1 MAWAPRRSVHPIPT
15 LSPLWAAR
23 TMRSFT
29 ADARSS
35 MSPGRPRMQRVLLR
49 RFPVARRAISALHSP
64 RFSSASRATFTPLT
78 PCCSARLRSSS
89 QRSKMV
95 RVFARGKFITNCSMP
110 RSPETEA
117 SSADRPTVLVISDQR
132 DWHARQMEA
141 AFAAVGA
148 RVERVDLADCGFDTR
163 SASGLSLPVLGSRLP
178 DAVHV
183 RTLSAG
189 SFEAITKRL
198 GVLHALTK
206 LGVVVWNDARAIERC
221 VDKSTTSFLLV
232 RAGVPTPP
240 TWTMESAEAAR
251 ALVEREAPSGPLV
264 LKPLFG
270 AQGKGLR
277 LIRRP
282 EDLPGSEEIAGVYYL
297 QRFQSN
303 GAQDFTDYRLF
314 VLRGRVIA
322 AMMRR
327 AATWITNVKQGGQ
340 PVAVAPDAKMERLA
354 IAAAEAVGAAIAGVD
369 VLVGADSAP
378 TVLEVNS
385 MPAWSGLQKVS
396 KRNIAE
402 AIALALVETLVRRGS
417 SQGPAQ

>member
-1 MAWAPRRSVHPIPT
+1 MAASPADGPI
-15 LSPLWAAR
+15 
-23 TMRSFT
+23 
-29 ADARSS
+29 
-35 MSPGRPRMQRVLLR
+35 
-49 RFPVARRAISALHSP
+49 I
-64 RFSSASRATFTPLT
+64 
-78 PCCSARLRSSS
+78 
-89 QRSKMV
+89 
-95 RVFARGKFITNCSMP
+95 
-110 RSPETEA
+110 
-117 SSADRPTVLVISDQR
+117 LVVSDQR
-132 DWHARQMEA
+132 DWHARQMEM
-141 AFAAVGA
+141 AFAALGA
-148 RVERVDLADCGFDTR
+148 RVERIDLADCGFDTR
-163 SASGLSLPVLGSRLP
+163 SPSGLSLPVLGSQLP

-198 GVLHALTK
+198 GVLHALAN
-206 LGVVVWNDARAIERC
+206 LGVVVWNDARAVERC
-221 VDKSTTSFLLV
+221 VDKSMTSFLLA

-240 TWTMESAEAAR
+240 TWTMESVQAACV
-251 ALVEREAPSGPLV
+251 LVEREASHGALV

-282 EDLPGSEEIAGVYYL
+282 EDLPGPEDIAGVYYL

-303 GAQDFTDYRLF
+303 GTEDFTDYRLF

-327 AATWITNVKQGGQ
+327 ASTWITNVKQGGQ
-340 PVAVAPDAKMERLA
+340 PLAVAPDPKMERLA
-354 IAAAEAVGAAIAGVD
+354 IAAAEAVGAEIAGVD
-369 VLVGADSAP
+369 VLVAADGAP

-402 AIALALVETLVRRGS
+402 AIASALMETLHRR
-417 SQGPAQ
+417 PAQRRAP

>member
-1 MAWAPRRSVHPIPT
+1 LADGPT
-15 LSPLWAAR
+15 
-23 TMRSFT
+23 
-29 ADARSS
+29 
-35 MSPGRPRMQRVLLR
+35 
-49 RFPVARRAISALHSP
+49 I
-64 RFSSASRATFTPLT
+64 
-78 PCCSARLRSSS
+78 
-89 QRSKMV
+89 
-95 RVFARGKFITNCSMP
+95 
-110 RSPETEA
+110 
-117 SSADRPTVLVISDQR
+117 LVVSDQR

-141 AFAAVGA
+141 AFAAAGA
-148 RVERVDLADCGFDTR
+148 RVERVDLADCGFDTC
-163 SASGLSLPVLGSRLP
+163 SPSGLSLPVLGSRLP

-221 VDKSTTSFLLV
+221 VDKSMTSFLLA

-251 ALVEREAPSGPLV
+251 ALVEREASSVPLV

-282 EDLPGSEEIAGVYYL
+282 EDLPASEEIAGVYYL
-297 QRFQSN
+297 QQFQSN
-303 GAQDFTDYRLF
+303 GARDFTDYRLF

-322 AMMRR
+322 TMMRR
-327 AATWITNVKQGGQ
+327 ASTWITNVKQGGQ
-340 PVAVAPDAKMERLA
+340 PLAVAPDLKMERLA

-369 VLVGADSAP
+369 VLVGADGAP

-385 MPAWSGLQKVS
+385 MPAWSGVQKVS

-402 AIALALVETLVRRGS
+402 AIAVALTETLDRR
-417 SQGPAQ
+417 PAQRGAP

>member
-1 MAWAPRRSVHPIPT
+1 
-15 LSPLWAAR
+15 
-23 TMRSFT
+23 
-29 ADARSS
+29 
-35 MSPGRPRMQRVLLR
+35 
-49 RFPVARRAISALHSP
+49 
-64 RFSSASRATFTPLT
+64 
-78 PCCSARLRSSS
+78 
-89 QRSKMV
+89 
-95 RVFARGKFITNCSMP
+95 
-110 RSPETEA
+110 
-117 SSADRPTVLVISDQR
+117 
-132 DWHARQMEA
+132 MEA
-141 AFAAVGA
+141 AFTAAGA
-148 RVERVDLADCGFDTR
+148 HAERIDLADCGFDTR

-189 SFEAITKRL
+189 SFEATTKRL

-221 VDKSTTSFLLV
+221 VDKSMTSFLLGQ
-232 RAGVPTPP
+232 AGVPTPP

-251 ALVEREAPSGPLV
+251 ELVEREAPRGALV

-282 EDLPGSEEIAGVYYL
+282 EDLPAPEEIAGVYYL

-327 AATWITNVKQGGQ
+327 ASTWITNIKQGGQ
-340 PVAVAPDAKMERLA
+340 PLGVAPDPKMERLA
-354 IAAAEAVGAAIAGVD
+354 VAAAEAVGAAIAGVD
-369 VLVGADSAP
+369 VLVTADSGP

-385 MPAWSGLQKVS
+385 MPAWSGVQKVS
-396 KRNIAE
+396 NRNIAE
-402 AIALALVETLVRRGS
+402 AIALALMDELARR
-417 SQGPAQ
+417 PAQPRAS

>member
-1 MAWAPRRSVHPIPT
+1 M
-15 LSPLWAAR
+15 
-23 TMRSFT
+23 
-29 ADARSS
+29 
-35 MSPGRPRMQRVLLR
+35 
-49 RFPVARRAISALHSP
+49 
-64 RFSSASRATFTPLT
+64 
-78 PCCSARLRSSS
+78 
-89 QRSKMV
+89 
-95 RVFARGKFITNCSMP
+95 
-110 RSPETEA
+110 
-117 SSADRPTVLVISDQR
+117 LVISDQR

-163 SASGLSLPVLGSRLP
+163 NASGLSLPVLGSGLP

-198 GVLHALTK
+198 GVLHALAK

-221 VDKSTTSFLLV
+221 VDKSMTSFLLV
-232 RAGVPTPP
+232 EAGVRTPP
-240 TWTMESAEAAR
+240 TWTMELAEAAR
-251 ALVEREAPSGPLV
+251 AVVESEGSRGPLV

-282 EDLPGSEEIAGVYYL
+282 EDLPAPEEVSGVYYL
-297 QRFQSN
+297 QQFQSN
-303 GAQDFTDYRLF
+303 GTRDFTDYRLF

-327 AATWITNVKQGGQ
+327 ASTWITNVKQGGQ
-340 PVAVAPDAKMERLA
+340 PLAVTLDPKMEGLA

-369 VLVGADSAP
+369 VLVAADGLP

-385 MPAWSGLQKVS
+385 MPAWSGVQKVS
-396 KRNIAE
+396 APNIAE
-402 AIALALVETLVRRGS
+402 AIASAMMDELACR
-417 SQGPAQ
+417 PAHPRAS